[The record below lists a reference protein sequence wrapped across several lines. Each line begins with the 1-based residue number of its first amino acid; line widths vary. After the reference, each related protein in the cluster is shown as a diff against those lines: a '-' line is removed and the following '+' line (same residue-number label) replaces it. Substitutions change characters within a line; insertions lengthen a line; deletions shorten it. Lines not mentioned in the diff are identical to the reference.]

1 MRDTAMGPGS
11 PATRPAAPPLIER
24 GATTAH
30 DPYPEFTAGLRR
42 LTGID
47 LDQYKR
53 PQMERR
59 IRTWIKARHGDED
72 LLVELGRLRADDAE
86 LDAFLDRMTI
96 NVSQL
101 WRNPEQ
107 WDRLAKH
114 VLPDLKAHG
123 RMRIWSAG
131 CSYGAEAYTLAA
143 HVLDA
148 GGGRGG
154 VPAEI
159 TGTDIDNRV
168 VARARRGIF
177 SDADARD
184 APRAALLKHFEQ
196 TDEGTWAAKA
206 PLKQLVRFEQGD
218 LLKVRPRREHYD
230 LILCR
235 NTVIYFT
242 EEVRDALH
250 VRLVEAL
257 RPGGYLVVGATE
269 RVARSGDL
277 GLEPAFPF
285 TYRKAA

>member
-1 MRDTAMGPGS
+1 MS
-11 PATRPAAPPLIER
+11 F
-24 GATTAH
+24 ATTA

-59 IRTWIKARHGDED
+59 IRTWIKSRHGDDD
-72 LLVELGRLRADDAE
+72 LLAELGRLRGDDAE
-86 LDAFLDRMTI
+86 LDSFLDRMTI

-107 WDRLAKH
+107 WERLETG
-114 VLPDLKAHG
+114 VLPELKQAG

-148 GGGRGG
+148 GAGRRGQ

-159 TGTDIDNRV
+159 TGTDIDERV
-168 VARARRGIF
+168 VNRARRGVF
-177 SDADARD
+177 SEADARD
-184 APRAALLKHFEQ
+184 VPRDRLLRHFDQTPDRTWSAKHDLRTLVQFE
-196 TDEGTWAAKA
+196 K
-206 PLKQLVRFEQGD
+206 GD
-218 LLKVRPRREHYD
+218 LLRVRPKPGHYD

-242 EEVRDALH
+242 EDVRDALH
-250 VRLVEAL
+250 ARLVEAL

-269 RVARSGDL
+269 RVARIHDL
-277 GLEPAFPF
+277 GLAPAYPF
-285 TYRKAA
+285 TYRKER

>member
-1 MRDTAMGPGS
+1 MRDTARRTTSS
-11 PATRPAAPPLIER
+11 PTAPPAASRARSVATR
-24 GATTAH
+24 

-59 IRTWIKARHGDED
+59 IRSWIRARHGDDD
-72 LLVELGRLRADDAE
+72 LLTELERLRRDDAE

-107 WDRLAKH
+107 WERLAQH
-114 VLPDLKAHG
+114 VLPELQRRG
-123 RMRIWSAG
+123 SLRIWSAG

-148 GGGRGG
+148 GAGRRGQAH
-154 VPAEI
+154 AEI
-159 TGTDIDNRV
+159 TGTDIDARV
-168 VARARRGIF
+168 VARARRGVF
-177 SDADARD
+177 SAADARD
-184 APRAALLKHFEQ
+184 APKAALERHFERNP
-196 TDEGTWAAKA
+196 DATWSARPDLRA
-206 PLKQLVRFEQGD
+206 LVRFEQGD
-218 LLKVRPRREHYD
+218 LLKVRPKPAHYD

-250 VRLVEAL
+250 ARLAEAL

-269 RVARSGDL
+269 RVANA
-277 GLEPAFPF
+277 PALRLAPAYPF
-285 TYRKAA
+285 TYRKEG

>member
-1 MRDTAMGPGS
+1 MS
-11 PATRPAAPPLIER
+11 IVER
-24 GATTAH
+24 TAH

-59 IRTWIKARHGDED
+59 IRTWITARHGDDD
-72 LLVELGRLRADDAE
+72 LLAELRRLRADDEE

-107 WDRLAKH
+107 WERIGRD
-114 VLPDLKAHG
+114 VLPDLRAAG
-123 RMRIWSAG
+123 PARPLRIWSAG

-148 GGGRGG
+148 GPG
-154 VPAEI
+154 VRAEI
-159 TGTDIDNRV
+159 VGTDIDNRV

-184 APRAALLKHFEQ
+184 APRDALLRHFEQ
-196 TDEGTWAAKA
+196 TADGTWAARPA
-206 PLKQLVRFEQGD
+206 LRALVRFEQGD
-218 LLKVRPRREHYD
+218 LLRVRPRREHHD

-250 VRLVEAL
+250 ERLVEAL
-257 RPGGYLVVGATE
+257 RPGGYLIVGATE
-269 RVARSGDL
+269 RVARAADL
-277 GLEPAFPF
+277 GLEPTHPF
-285 TYRKAA
+285 TYRKVG

>member
-1 MRDTAMGPGS
+1 MS
-11 PATRPAAPPLIER
+11 IIER
-24 GATTAH
+24 TSTTSASTK

-72 LLVELGRLRADDAE
+72 LLEELRRLRADDEE

-107 WDRLAKH
+107 WERIAKG
-114 VLPDLKAHG
+114 VLPDLKAEG

-148 GGGRGG
+148 GAGRRGQI
-154 VPAEI
+154 PAEI

-196 TDEGTWAAKA
+196 QPDKTWAAK
-206 PLKQLVRFEQGD
+206 PDLRTLVRFEQGD
-218 LLKVRPRREHYD
+218 LLKVRPKREHYD

-257 RPGGYLVVGATE
+257 RPGGYLIVGATE
-269 RVARSGDL
+269 RVARSSDL
-277 GLEPAFPF
+277 GLEPAYPF
-285 TYRKAA
+285 TYRKVA